1 VKIPKEYVFAIAAVI
16 CVIVAGMFYTSDR
29 RRSSQVYEMMAA
41 TAIEPFELES
51 QESMEYEYR
60 PIEQIKVYIAGA
72 VINPGVYEL
81 EEGSRVEDV
90 LRLAGGPT
98 YDADLLRINLAA
110 RIQDEQQI
118 IVPKEG
124 EIIDNVLIQVQN
136 SDSNDTRININ
147 TADEAKLME
156 LPGIGQVTA
165 GNIVSH
171 RNAHGDF
178 NSIEEIQNVTRIGP
192 RTFENIKDLITV

>member
-1 VKIPKEYVFAIAAVI
+1 VKIPKEYIFAIAAVA
-16 CVIVAGMFYTSDR
+16 CVIVAGLFYTSDS

-41 TAIEPFELES
+41 TVIEPSEPES
-51 QESMEYEYR
+51 REFMEYENG

-72 VINPGVYEL
+72 VLNPGVYEL
-81 EEGSRVEDV
+81 DAGSRVQDV

-124 EIIDNVLIQVQN
+124 EIIDNVLLQVQN
-136 SDSNDTRININ
+136 SESSDSRININ

-156 LPGIGQVTA
+156 LPGIGPVTA
-165 GNIVSH
+165 GNIVAH
-171 RNAHGDF
+171 RNEHGDF

-192 RTFENIKDLITV
+192 QTFANIKDLITV